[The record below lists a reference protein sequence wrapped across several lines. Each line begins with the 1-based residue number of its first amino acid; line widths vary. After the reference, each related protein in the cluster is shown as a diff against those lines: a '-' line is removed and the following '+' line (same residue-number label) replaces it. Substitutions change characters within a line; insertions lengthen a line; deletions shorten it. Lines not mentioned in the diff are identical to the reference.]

1 MSSQEEEMRQNMEEL
16 KATQEESARREQEL
30 KGMVEAIDNF
40 LLKAETN
47 TEGELI
53 TGNDL
58 FLNTFGYNKNEISEK
73 NIESLIHKDEV
84 AEFRKM
90 WNKVLQ
96 GNDQAKVIK
105 AITKE
110 NEALWLISSLT
121 PIRDKEDNII
131 KVLYIGL
138 DHTDSEKEKI
148 KLKEQIQNNK

>member
-1 MSSQEEEMRQNMEEL
+1 L